1 MKNNVMFKSQK
12 KLKTVESQIRLLF
25 VLIITIVVSDVLV
38 AIVIEA
44 LPSMSLLTQLLVD
57 SILLVIVVFP
67 VLYYFTFRPLTV
79 SITEL
84 KIAHE
89 EILKLHRAVESSGE
103 VIFITDRDGLIT
115 YINAEFTNLY
125 GYTAWEVIGKTTPRI
140 LKSGMMLPENYK
152 YFWDTLLNKDAVRSE
167 YLNKTK
173 DGRLITIEGSANPI
187 LNEQKEIIGFIGI
200 QRDITKRKLAEEEII
215 LKNKLLLEI
224 NAEKDKFF
232 SILAHDLRGPLSA
245 FVAVTQILTEDIRT
259 MTLEEIMDIT
269 ISMKKDASNIYRLL
283 ENLLEW
289 SRLKRGVMEFNPVK
303 VNLHKTIG
311 TAIDLVSVSAQTKK
325 IEINISV
332 PDNLVI
338 TADNHMFETVIRNL
352 VSNAVKFTPAG
363 GRIGVSAY
371 PATDNS
377 IEIRVTDTG
386 IGIPPEIINKL
397 FLLNEKTSRKG
408 TEGEPS
414 SGLGLLLCKEFIEK
428 HGGTIWVESEEGKG
442 STFCFTMG

>member
-1 MKNNVMFKSQK
+1 MFKSQK

-245 FVAVTQILTEDIRT
+245 FVAVTQ
-259 MTLEEIMDIT
+259 
-269 ISMKKDASNIYRLL
+269 
-283 ENLLEW
+283 
-289 SRLKRGVMEFNPVK
+289 
-303 VNLHKTIG
+303 
-311 TAIDLVSVSAQTKK
+311 
-325 IEINISV
+325 
-332 PDNLVI
+332 
-338 TADNHMFETVIRNL
+338 
-352 VSNAVKFTPAG
+352 
-363 GRIGVSAY
+363 
-371 PATDNS
+371 
-377 IEIRVTDTG
+377 
-386 IGIPPEIINKL
+386 
-397 FLLNEKTSRKG
+397 
-408 TEGEPS
+408 
-414 SGLGLLLCKEFIEK
+414 
-428 HGGTIWVESEEGKG
+428 
-442 STFCFTMG
+442 